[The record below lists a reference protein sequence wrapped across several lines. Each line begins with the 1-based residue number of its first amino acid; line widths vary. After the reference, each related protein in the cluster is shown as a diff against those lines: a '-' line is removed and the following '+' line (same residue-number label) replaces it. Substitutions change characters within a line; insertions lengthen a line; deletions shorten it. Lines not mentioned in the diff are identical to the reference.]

1 MRGKGLKRHFSG
13 VLGVLTVSL
22 LAAPVAA
29 QTSGPVGLT
38 HFGSAAELTAFLTAR
53 AAQDPQP
60 GEAACPPDE
69 PCDKEDMIEEVVVTG
84 SRITAP
90 ATITNNQQTGVDE
103 GDVVK
108 ARGDTLVILRR
119 GRLFTVSTAGGRLRP
134 VDSINAYPPGIN
146 PDDDWYDEM
155 LVSGDRVIVIGYSYE
170 RGGTEINRFKMDA
183 AGRLT
188 FEDSH
193 HLSSDDYYSSRNYA
207 SRLIGEQLIVYSPLE
222 LEDGRDPLAQ
232 MPTLSTWRPGD
243 EDEDD
248 GEAPGVRIVAPEDV
262 HISPD
267 LAADPKKRPEAI
279 HTVIRCNLGAAV
291 LGCEA
296 TAILGPESRTFYVA
310 PTAVYVWMTEDPM
323 EWRKAGAAQEAW
335 LYRIPV
341 DGGPPQVAATR
352 GTPVDQFSFQENEA
366 ASRIDVMTVSVSGG
380 DRMWGAESARGD
392 VDLLRLPLSRFGDG
406 TDPLEEGDYRRL
418 PDLGTDWGRVQNRFV
433 GEHLLYST
441 TLSHYNDEPGN
452 ESVPEREGRLTVVPV
467 NGGPVQRFMVSGEI
481 GRIEVM
487 GADALVVSSDEDVV
501 FTTVALGGSRPIIAD
516 QFVMPG
522 AEEAET
528 RSHAFFYQPD
538 AASPDGATGVL
549 GLPVVRE
556 DPTEEEGDYSWRDRR
571 GLASIAYLRRGA
583 GRLRSVGSLDSALA
597 PGPIDDGCVASC
609 VDWYGDAR
617 PIFLGGRVFA
627 LLGYELVEGREQGG
641 RIREVRRVNFTPPTP
656 DGPRPYYQD

>member
-1 MRGKGLKRHFSG
+1 MRRRFSG
-13 VLGVLTVSL
+13 VLGVLTLVL

-29 QTSGPVGLT
+29 QASGPTSLT
-38 HFGSAAELTAFLTAR
+38 HFGSAAELAGFLAAR
-53 AAQDPQP
+53 ALQDPYQP
-60 GEAACPPDE
+60 TVPYCPPDQ
-69 PCDKEDMIEEVVVTG
+69 PCAEDMQFDEVVVTG
-84 SRITAP
+84 SRIATP
-90 ATITNNQQTGVDE
+90 TITNNQQAGVDE

-134 VDSINAYPPGIN
+134 VDSINAYPPGVN
-146 PDDDWYDEM
+146 PEDDWYDEM

-170 RGGTEINRFKMDA
+170 RGGTEINRFLLDA
-183 AGRLT
+183 EGRLT

-193 HLSSDDYYSSRNYA
+193 HLTSDDYYSSRNYA

-222 LEDGRDPLAQ
+222 LEDGRDPLEQ
-232 MPTLSTWRPGD
+232 MPTLTTWRPGD

-248 GEAPGVRIVAPEDV
+248 GEASGVRIVAPEDV
-262 HISPD
+262 HIAPD

-310 PTAVYVWMTEDPM
+310 PTAVYIWMTDDPW
-323 EWRKAGAAQEAW
+323 EWRKAGEAQPAW

-352 GTPVDQFSFQENEA
+352 GIPVDQFSFQEDEA
-366 ASRIDVMTVSVSGG
+366 AGRIDVMTVSVSGG
-380 DRMWGAESARGD
+380 DQMWGAESARGD

-406 TDPLEEGDYRRL
+406 TDPLEEDDYRRL
-418 PDLGTDWGRVQNRFV
+418 PALGTDWGHVQNRFV
-433 GEHLLYST
+433 SGHLLYSS
-441 TLSHYNDEPGN
+441 TLSHYDDKPQID
-452 ESVPEREGRLTVVPV
+452 SVPEREGWLTVVPID
-467 NGGPVQRFMVSGEI
+467 GGLVRRFLVPGEI
-481 GRIEVM
+481 GRIEEM
-487 GADALVVSSDEDVV
+487 GSDALVVSSDEDVV
-501 FTTVALGGSRPIIAD
+501 FTTVALGGTRPIIAD

-522 AEEAET
+522 AEESET

-538 AASPDGATGVL
+538 TASPDGATGVL
-549 GLPVVRE
+549 GLPVVRSS
-556 DPTEEEGDYSWRDRR
+556 PAEEAGQYSWRDRR
-571 GLASIAYLRRGA
+571 GLASIAYLRRGE
-583 GRLRSVGSLDSALA
+583 GRLRSSGTLDSGIG
-597 PGPIDDGCVASC
+597 PGFVDDGCVASC

-627 LLGYELVEGREQGG
+627 LLGYELVEGREREG
-641 RIREVRRVNFTPPTP
+641 RIRELRRVNFTPATP
-656 DGPRPYYQD
+656 DGPRPYYPD